1 MLRKAYELTRSQ
13 KLFVFCA
20 AVFITALVVAEATAG
35 KFFTAFDLPAG
46 IVIFGVTF
54 NEVIM
59 TAGRMLWLRATGSTL
74 GSQFIDTFVVL
85 FVAFWGH
92 FSFQEILA
100 ITLFNYAY
108 KFIIAVVIT
117 PIIYLAHWGM
127 GRYLAHGGKDQSPGG
142 AAAAIAGQHE
152 EGTPGRTAT

>member
-85 FVAFWGH
+85 GVAFWGQLR
-92 FSFQEILA
+92 FQEILA
-100 ITLFNYAY
+100 ITLYQLRLQVYHCRRDYADHLSG
-108 KFIIAVVIT
+108 ALGHGPVSGPWGQR
-117 PIIYLAHWGM
+117 PISG
-127 GRYLAHGGKDQSPGG
+127 GRRCHDSR
-142 AAAAIAGQHE
+142 AA
-152 EGTPGRTAT
+152 